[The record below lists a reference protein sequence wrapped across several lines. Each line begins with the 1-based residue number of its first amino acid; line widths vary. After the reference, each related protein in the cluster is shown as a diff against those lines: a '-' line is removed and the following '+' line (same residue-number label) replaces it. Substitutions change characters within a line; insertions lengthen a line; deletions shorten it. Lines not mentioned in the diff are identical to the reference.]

1 MIGVRASERKKRAE
15 LFEIS
20 ADFSAF
26 LTKFQ
31 HFSAH
36 ISALLCKVFVLNFLK
51 IERIS
56 AHFLHN
62 FWKFSRPGINFS
74 WLPIVKKKPGKIGF
88 FYLDFDSLQK
98 KRDDRRSHIRIN
110 RKCHVRHL
118 QQKCFVHCSHSI
130 FLSFGFLRVLR

>member
-36 ISALLCKVFVLNFLK
+36 ISALLCKVFALNFLT
-51 IERIS
+51 IEQFVR
-56 AHFLHN
+56 N
-62 FWKFSRPGINFS
+62 FWKFSRPGNVQTVLWPQMMS
-74 WLPIVKKKPGKIGF
+74 
-88 FYLDFDSLQK
+88 FD
-98 KRDDRRSHIRIN
+98 RIDI
-110 RKCHVRHL
+110 
-118 QQKCFVHCSHSI
+118 S
-130 FLSFGFLRVLR
+130 SFQWIHP

>member
-1 MIGVRASERKKRAE
+1 MNGVLASEQKKIAE

-36 ISALLCKVFVLNFLK
+36 ISELLFKVFALNFLK

-62 FWKFSRPGINFS
+62 IWKFYRPGLSNKARLLVYFTSIIHKTNFNTSKKGPYSVGYSIKNCISINQLSQNQTKYLVLYFAIL
-74 WLPIVKKKPGKIGF
+74 LP
-88 FYLDFDSLQK
+88 Q
-98 KRDDRRSHIRIN
+98 N
-110 RKCHVRHL
+110 
-118 QQKCFVHCSHSI
+118 
-130 FLSFGFLRVLR
+130 LSNFEL